1 MKYPAFMRTV
11 AAFGLLAATLLP
23 SSAQTIRRVT
33 TAGDASANG
42 SSWMNAMTLQAALR
56 ASTRAGDQVWIA
68 AGIYLPHPSDRNATF
83 RIRAGVLVYGGF
95 DPVADATDTD
105 TSSRSGGA
113 TILSGDLADNDIVRP
128 AEGDDQTVYD
138 ASRTDNS
145 YTMVTLTGAN
155 VTLDGLT
162 IEAGERGTEFMN
174 LSLGITFYYG
184 TGLYE
189 EAGTTGTTLTN
200 CTFNNNSAGDSG
212 GGAYFRG
219 TATLTGCTFNNNHSG
234 YWGGGASFVEG
245 ATLTDCTF
253 TKNTASGG
261 LSSGGGAH
269 FLTTGTLTRCTFTD
283 NEAFREGGGAY
294 FWDAGSTLTNCT
306 FNNNSVHEAGGG
318 VGFLN
323 AATLTNCTFNNNH
336 ADEGGG
342 GGCFY
347 GQTTLTGCDFNSNDS
362 GYSGGG
368 ATFSSVATV
377 TNCTFTDNEAI
388 SDGGGATFSG
398 VATVTNCTF
407 TGNETTSNNGGGAA
421 FSQAGTLV
429 NCVFANNSATP
440 DGGGVY
446 FSSRGTV
453 TNTTFYNNT
462 ATQKGGGIYAGNS
475 TFTLR
480 NSLLIDNTAVNDAAG
495 HQVYAENLNA
505 NNTVNINY
513 NLIEGGANGVAFEDE
528 LGQAVVEITLMREAT
543 DGGTLFMST
552 TVEDDDFLRLAD
564 NTVALNAGNN
574 DYVNMATPPITHDA
588 AGNARIQ
595 GVVGNKL
602 VDLGA
607 YESAYETIL
616 QVPQT
621 IDFTLDAEGVI
632 GIALDLGTTSSGL
645 AITYTISNTDVAEV
659 GTGDQA
665 GKLILKAI
673 GTATITAS
681 QAGNTGFMAATAV
694 TQTIRVREPIVRRV
708 TMTGTGDGSN
718 WTQAMT
724 LQAALA
730 TTPGDHIWMAAGTYR
745 PGMADDGNPDT
756 DEREA
761 TFRIPE
767 GVLIYGGFEG
777 TDVATDDDG
786 FDPVAG
792 TDGRVRET
800 DGAFTNETILSGDL
814 ADDDG
819 TRPAPPVAEMPTAE
833 ETAALAAYA
842 ATREDNSYTV
852 VTLAGKN
859 VRLNG
864 LTIEAGE
871 RGAEVITGHHGAGL
885 YAGVGTTVMLTACT
899 FTNNSADDDGGG
911 AYFNAEV
918 TLTTC
923 TFNNNTVS
931 DRYSDG
937 GGAYFFR
944 TATLTG
950 CTFNNNAA
958 DDDGGGAYFRTEATL
973 TGCTFTENMTT
984 DSRSDG
990 GGAFFSRTAT
1000 LTGCTFTDNTASGQ
1014 NSDGGG
1020 AYFDAEATL
1029 TGCIFTDNTASSRF
1043 FNLGGGGVYF
1053 SQAGTLVNCVFAN
1066 NNGSIDGGGVFF
1078 RRGGTVINSTFY
1090 NNRAAR
1096 GGGIFFFTSTNN
1108 PVTLQNNLFL
1118 GNTSGHQ
1125 VYVINSRA
1133 SDVVIIQHNLLAG
1146 GATAGIGYWT
1156 PGAAGITEA
1165 NTVDASDPALV
1176 FASTDAAHADYL
1188 RLKDGSPAMDAGN
1201 NDYLDNGT
1209 PDDTDDDIKT
1219 DAVGE
1224 ARIQSG
1230 TVDLGAYEG
1239 ESAFV
1244 TPTAQ
1249 TITFISDDTGTVG
1262 NTITLAATASSGLPV
1277 TFAITTQTPTSG
1289 TGNVATLAA
1298 GVLSLASAGT
1308 VVITATQTG
1317 NANYA
1322 EATQTQTIAVSV
1334 TPPTAQ
1340 TITFTSDDTGIVG
1353 NTITLAATAS
1363 SGLPVTFAITTQT
1376 PTSGTGNV
1384 ATLAAGVL
1392 SLASAGTVVI
1402 TATQTG
1408 DANYAEATQTQTI
1421 AVSVTPPTA
1430 QTITFTSDDTGTVG
1444 NTITLAAT
1452 ASSGLPVTFAI
1463 TTQTPTSGTGNVA
1476 TLAAGVLT
1484 LENAGTMVI
1493 TATQTGNANYAEATQ
1508 TQTIAVSVTPPT
1520 AQTITFTSDD
1530 TGLVGNTITLMATA
1544 SSGLPVTFAITTQ
1557 TPTSGT
1563 GNVATLAAGVLT
1575 LAGAGTVVITA
1586 TQTGNANYAE
1596 ATQTQ
1601 TIAVAESVLG
1611 IEEDAGDFVLY
1622 PNPTSGKLH
1631 FSERVG
1637 QFRLYGVEGRLL
1649 EVWENVRSADLTA
1662 RPAGLYFAE
1671 VIRDGRSVR
1680 YRIVRE

>member
-1 MKYPAFMRTV
+1 MEDLT
-11 AAFGLLAATLLP
+11 
-23 SSAQTIRRVT
+23 
-33 TAGDASANG
+33 
-42 SSWMNAMTLQAALR
+42 
-56 ASTRAGDQVWIA
+56 
-68 AGIYLPHPSDRNATF
+68 
-83 RIRAGVLVYGGF
+83 
-95 DPVADATDTD
+95 PVADATDTD

-113 TILSGDLADNDIVRP
+113 TILSGDLADNDIARP
-128 AEGDDQTVYD
+128 AEGDDQTAYD

-145 YTMVTLTGAN
+145 YTVVTLTGAN

-162 IEAGERGTEFMN
+162 IEAGERGTEVMN
-174 LSLGITFYYG
+174 LYLGITFYEG
-184 TGLYE
+184 AGLYE
-189 EAGTTGTTLTN
+189 EAGTTGTTLTD

-234 YWGGGASFVEG
+234 YWGGGADFGEG
-245 ATLTDCTF
+245 ASTLTDCTF
-253 TKNTASGG
+253 TKNTANGG

-269 FLTTGTLTRCTFTD
+269 FFAKTTLTRCTFTD
-283 NEAFREGGGAY
+283 NEAFHEGGGAY
-294 FWDAGSTLTNCT
+294 FWQASTLTNCT
-306 FNNNSVHEAGGG
+306 FNNNSVHKAGGG
-318 VGFLN
+318 VRFLN
-323 AATLTNCTFNNNH
+323 APTLTNCTFNNNH

-342 GGCFY
+342 GGFFS
-347 GQTTLTGCDFNSNDS
+347 GQTTLTGCDFNNNDS
-362 GYSGGG
+362 DSWGGG
-368 ATFSSVATV
+368 AVFFGIATV
-377 TNCTFTDNEAI
+377 TQCTFTDNEAI
-388 SDGGGATFSG
+388 SDGGGVDFFAT
-398 VATVTNCTF
+398 ATVTQCTF

-421 FSQAGTLV
+421 FNQAGTLV
-429 NCVFANNSATP
+429 NCVFANNSATL

-446 FSSRGTV
+446 FSSRGTLI
-453 TNTTFYNNT
+453 NTTFYNNT

-480 NSLLIDNTAVNDAAG
+480 NSLLIDNTAVNATAG

-595 GVVGNKL
+595 GVVGNEL

-607 YESAYETIL
+607 YESAFETIL

-621 IDFTLDAEGVI
+621 IDFTLDAEGVA

-708 TMTGTGDGSN
+708 TMTGTGDGSS

-724 LQAALA
+724 LQAALT

-792 TDGRVRET
+792 TDGRVREV

-899 FTNNSADDDGGG
+899 FTNNEADNDGGG
-911 AYFNAEV
+911 AYFDAEV

-923 TFNNNTVS
+923 TFNNNS
-931 DRYSDG
+931 AGHYG
-937 GGAYFFR
+937 GGGYF
-944 TATLTG
+944 TKSATLTG

-958 DDDGGGAYFRTEATL
+958 YKDGGGAYFRTEATL
-973 TGCTFTENMTT
+973 TGCTFTENMVTGYL
-984 DSRSDG
+984 SDG
-990 GGAFFSRTAT
+990 GGAYFFRTAT
-1000 LTGCTFTDNTASGQ
+1000 LTGCTFTENTASGFH
-1014 NSDGGG
+1014 SDGGG
-1020 AYFDAEATL
+1020 AYFGAEATL
-1029 TGCIFTDNTASSRF
+1029 TGCIFTDNTANRR
-1043 FNLGGGGVYF
+1043 LLQGGGGGSYF

-1066 NNGSIDGGGVFF
+1066 NNGTIDGGGVFF
-1078 RRGGTVINSTFY
+1078 RGGGTVINSTFY

-1096 GGGIFFFTSTNN
+1096 GSGIFFFTSANN

-1118 GNTSGHQ
+1118 GNTAMDATSDHQ

-1133 SDVVIIQHNLLAG
+1133 SHIVIIQHNLLAG
-1146 GATAGIGYWT
+1146 GATAGIRYLT

-1201 NDYLDNGT
+1201 NDYLNNGT

-1219 DAVGE
+1219 DATGE

-1249 TITFISDDTGTVG
+1249 TITFTSDDTGLVG
-1262 NTITLAATASSGLPV
+1262 HTITLAAMASSGLPV

-1298 GVLSLASAGT
+1298 GVLTLVSAGT

-1353 NTITLAATAS
+1353 HTITLAATASSGLPVTFAITTQTPTSGTGNVATLAAGVLTLENAGTMVITATQTGDANYAEATQTQTIAVSVTPPTAQTITFTSDDTGLVGHTITLAATAS

-1408 DANYAEATQTQTI
+1408 DANYAEATP
-1421 AVSVTPPTA
+1421 VEH
-1430 QTITFTSDDTGTVG
+1430 TIT
-1444 NTITLAAT
+1444 
-1452 ASSGLPVTFAI
+1452 
-1463 TTQTPTSGTGNVA
+1463 
-1476 TLAAGVLT
+1476 
-1484 LENAGTMVI
+1484 
-1493 TATQTGNANYAEATQ
+1493 
-1508 TQTIAVSVTPPT
+1508 
-1520 AQTITFTSDD
+1520 
-1530 TGLVGNTITLMATA
+1530 
-1544 SSGLPVTFAITTQ
+1544 
-1557 TPTSGT
+1557 
-1563 GNVATLAAGVLT
+1563 
-1575 LAGAGTVVITA
+1575 
-1586 TQTGNANYAE
+1586 
-1596 ATQTQ
+1596 
-1601 TIAVAESVLG
+1601 VAESVLG

-1622 PNPTSGKLH
+1622 PNPVSGELH
-1631 FSERVG
+1631 FSEQVG